1 MTVMFE
7 ENTWQFNQSKR
18 NEVDTVARKKN
29 QSRAS
34 KIRHLITKLN
44 PRSPISEQYRTVR
57 TNLQFA
63 SVDDELKT
71 MLVTSPGPGAGKSI
85 TTANLAVVYAQQGK
99 KVLLIDADMRKPTVH
114 YTFRLDN
121 LSGLSNI
128 LVGESTLAESTSK
141 TDVDNLDI
149 IACGPIPP
157 NPSELLGSKKMQAL
171 LEEASQNYDVVIFDT
186 PPVLAVTDAQILANI
201 VDGSLLVVRSNNTE
215 NEDALK
221 AKEALEPAKAKL
233 LGAIL
238 NDREKKASNYHYYYG
253 VN

>member
-1 MTVMFE
+1 M
-7 ENTWQFNQSKR
+7 
-18 NEVDTVARKKN
+18 ARKKN
-29 QSRAS
+29 QFKSS

-44 PRSPISEQYRTVR
+44 PRSPIAEQYRTIR

-63 SVDDELKT
+63 SVDEELKT

-121 LSGLSNI
+121 LHGLSSI
-128 LVGESTLAESTSK
+128 LVGEESVEEAVST
-141 TDVDNLDI
+141 TDIDNLDI
-149 IACGPIPP
+149 IPCGPIPP
-157 NPSELLGSKKMQAL
+157 NPSELLGSRKMRTL
-171 LEEASQNYDVVIFDT
+171 LHEAGMVYDLIIFDT

-201 VDGSLLVVRSNNTE
+201 VDGSLLVVRSKETE
-215 NEDALK
+215 NEAAIK

-233 LGAIL
+233 LGAVL
-238 NDREKKASNYHYYYG
+238 NDREKKASNYYYYYG